1 MNRNN
6 KDNKDN
12 KDKDINLVLNQR
24 LEVEG
29 LAKSFHHKEVVH
41 KVSLRVRQ
49 GEVVGLLGP
58 NGAGKTTVFKMIVGL
73 VKPDQGKILLN
84 THDIAREPMYKRARM
99 GLGYL
104 PQESSVF
111 KKLSVEDN
119 LMAVLEGIPMD
130 RSQRT
135 EKLEEILEEFNL
147 GHLRDQK
154 AETLSGGERRRLEI
168 ARALM
173 TEPLFM
179 LLDEPFVG
187 IDPKAVVGIQD
198 IVGQLKDKGFGVII
212 TDHNVRE
219 TLAITDRS
227 YIIFEGNVL
236 MEGTSSE
243 LVTDERAREAY
254 LGERFSL

>member
-1 MNRNN
+1 MNRI
-6 KDNKDN
+6 
-12 KDKDINLVLNQR
+12 DKDIDLVLNQT
-24 LEVEG
+24 LEVQG

-41 KVSLRVRQ
+41 KVSLNVKR

-58 NGAGKTTVFKMIVGL
+58 NGAGKTTVFKMMVGL
-73 VKPDQGKILLN
+73 IRPDQGKIFLN
-84 THDIAREPMYKRARM
+84 AREIAREPMYKRARM

-104 PQESSVF
+104 PQEPSVF
-111 KKLSVEDN
+111 RKLSVEDN
-119 LMAVLEGIPMD
+119 LKAVLEGLPMD
-130 RSQRT
+130 RSQAGIR
-135 EKLEEILEEFNL
+135 LEEILQELNL
-147 GHLRDQK
+147 GHLRHQK
-154 AETLSGGERRRLEI
+154 ADTLSGGERRRLEI
-168 ARALM
+168 ARALV

-198 IVGQLKDKGFGVII
+198 IVGQLKAKGFGVII

-236 MEGTSSE
+236 MEGTSTE
-243 LVTDERAREAY
+243 LVTDEKAKEVY
-254 LGERFSL
+254 LGERFRL